1 LKKIKTLSGPIM
13 ILIKIN
19 HGGKIG
25 NRIEIPPI
33 EIKER
38 FMKNLEQI

>member
-1 LKKIKTLSGPIM
+1 M

-25 NRIEIPPI
+25 NRIEIPPT
-33 EIKER
+33 EIKKR
-38 FMKNLEQI
+38 FMKNLEEI

>member
-1 LKKIKTLSGPIM
+1 M

-38 FMKNLEQI
+38 FMKNLERI